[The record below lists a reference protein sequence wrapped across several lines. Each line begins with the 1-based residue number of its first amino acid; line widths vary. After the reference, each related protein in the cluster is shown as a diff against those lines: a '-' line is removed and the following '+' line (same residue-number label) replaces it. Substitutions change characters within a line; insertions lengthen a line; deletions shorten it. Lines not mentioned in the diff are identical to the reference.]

1 MKKITIALLG
11 MAGIVCLSTSAGLMM
26 KNASAETVEQTH
38 TVELSKTVYKVSKDN
53 QKMLLVTA
61 IKDFSL
67 VYEIGYD
74 FKGYTVGE
82 NDIAATN
89 KYYDTLTTGG
99 VMEDADDIFGV
110 EWEGAKLLVWEVAN
124 TENVSFT
131 AYAKEAVL
139 KDDILVK
146 PETEIKVLGTER
158 NNAKYT
164 VTYVNEDGSV
174 LATEE
179 VYNGKVPSYIGTP
192 TQEATAQYTYEFNC
206 WDKEFAPVTEDV
218 TYTAMYTPTTREY
231 TITFDV
237 DGGSAVEAQV
247 VLYGTPASA
256 LDPILTSKTGYK
268 FVKWQVLYGENYI
281 DIPNDAIVTGDMT
294 VKAFWEVNKYNIT
307 FLNEDGTELQSSE
320 VAYGEMPIYN
330 GATPT
335 KTGDAQYSYV
345 FAGWGEIVAVT
356 GEATYTATYTQ
367 VTNKYAVK
375 FINADGTELQSGEV
389 AYGEMPAYS
398 GEPSMGA
405 NYQFIA
411 WDQEI
416 VAVTGEASYKATYKY
431 LVKSEDDVFNIGTGV
446 YADVYELQNNVE
458 VKVPRNVNSG
468 GESVINELK
477 GVFNLNN
484 HILSVTVQP
493 AVAWDWS
500 RFIHIIAPTGV
511 LKNGKIML
519 NFIGMNQGQM
529 YGVLADTV
537 NGLVQDVEIYSTT
550 SGANGG
556 YWGIFGDKGAGTL
569 ENVVVRATGTTEA
582 DGPGALN
589 RFGVFESAATRGSET
604 IILKNCI
611 FICEGHIELYTY
623 EDWSTYI
630 TPSLDHYTNA
640 NNTNNIYLL
649 GVDAYKTSGYNAESF
664 DGNWKI
670 SAKTGLPYMVEDTL
684 IKAEIKSAA
693 DFASVSGNSADVYEL
708 QNDVTVDLTDA
719 YAVAVQRLAS
729 VLDLN
734 GYTLTL
740 NIAGHQASCNM
751 FINEL
756 AASGVI
762 KNGRI
767 VVNYAAEN
775 NVSNGDIRGLIINKP
790 DGLIQNVEINIAAT
804 GTAYGSYIGFF
815 GLGNGTFENVV
826 VNARG
831 TSGCAAKH
839 YRPLGIFMDYGVH
852 EAISTITLKNCMFLT
867 EGEIELITYETWDGV
882 YVPTLESI
890 FTNANNVN
898 SVYATYGAYSE
909 MSYNTDSYD
918 GAIWA
923 VANGIP
929 SYKVK

>member
-11 MAGIVCLSTSAGLMM
+11 MAGVVCLSTSAGLMM
-26 KNASAETVEQTH
+26 KTASAETVEPTH
-38 TVELSKTVYKVSKDN
+38 TVELSKTVYKVSTDGK
-53 QKMLLVTA
+53 KMLLVTA
-61 IKDFSL
+61 IKDYSL

-74 FKGYTVGE
+74 FVGYTVGE
-82 NDIAATN
+82 NDIAITN
-89 KYYDTLTTGG
+89 QYYDTLTTGG
-99 VMEDADDIFGV
+99 VTEDADDIFGA

-124 TENVSFT
+124 TANVSFT

-139 KDDILVK
+139 DGDVLVK
-146 PETEIKVLGTER
+146 PETEIKALGTER

-164 VTYVNEDGSV
+164 VTFVNEDGSV

-179 VYNGKVPSYIGTP
+179 VYNGKVPSYVGTP
-192 TQEATAQYTYEFNC
+192 EQAATAQYTYEFNC

-218 TYTAMYTPTTREY
+218 TYTATYTKTTNKY
-231 TITFDV
+231 TI
-237 DGGSAVEAQV
+237 
-247 VLYGTPASA
+247 
-256 LDPILTSKTGYK
+256 K
-268 FVKWQVLYGENYI
+268 FV
-281 DIPNDAIVTGDMT
+281 D
-294 VKAFWEVNKYNIT
+294 
-307 FLNEDGTELQSSE
+307 EDGTELQSSE
-320 VAYGEMPIYN
+320 VAYGETPAYNGETPTKSGNVQYSYAFAGWGDVVSVTGEATYTATYTQTTNKYAIKFVNEDGTELQNTEVAYGETPVYN

-345 FAGWGEIVAVT
+345 FAGWGDVVSVT
-356 GEATYTATYTQ
+356 GEATYTASYTQ
-367 VTNKYAVK
+367 VTNKYAIK
-375 FINADGTELQSGEV
+375 FINADGKELQSSEV
-389 AYGEMPAYS
+389 TYGEMPAYN

-405 NYQFIA
+405 NYQFLG
-411 WDQEI
+411 WDKEF
-416 VAVTGEASYKATYKY
+416 ATVTGEASYKATYKY
-431 LVKSEDDVFNIGTGV
+431 LVKSEDDVFNIGSGV
-446 YADVYELQNNVE
+446 YADVYELQNDVQ

-477 GVFNLNN
+477 GEFDLNN

-556 YWGIFGDKGAGTL
+556 YWGIFGDKGTGTL
-569 ENVVVRATGTTEA
+569 ENVVVRATGTTAA

-589 RFGVFESAATRGSET
+589 RFGVFESAATYGSAT
-604 IILKNCI
+604 IVLKNCI

-623 EDWSTYI
+623 ENWSTYI
-630 TPSLDHYTNA
+630 SPSLDHYTNA

-649 GVDAYKTSGYNAESF
+649 SADAFKTSGYNMESF
-664 DGNWKI
+664 DGNWKV
-670 SAKTGLPYMVEDTL
+670 SEKTGLPYMVEDTL

-708 QNDVTVDLTDA
+708 QNDVTVDLTDP
-719 YAVAVQRLAS
+719 YALSISCLAS

-734 GYTLTL
+734 GYTVTL
-740 NIAGHQASCNM
+740 NIAGYHASCNM

-756 AASGVI
+756 SASGVVR
-762 KNGRI
+762 NGRI
-767 VVNYAAEN
+767 VVNYAATD

-831 TSGCAAKH
+831 TSGAGAKH
-839 YRPLGIFMDYGVH
+839 YRPLGIFMDYGGCDP
-852 EAISTITLKNCMFLT
+852 ISTITLKNCMFLT

-890 FTNANNVN
+890 FTNANNIN
-898 SVYATYGAYSE
+898 SVYATYSAYAE

-923 VANGIP
+923 VNAGIP